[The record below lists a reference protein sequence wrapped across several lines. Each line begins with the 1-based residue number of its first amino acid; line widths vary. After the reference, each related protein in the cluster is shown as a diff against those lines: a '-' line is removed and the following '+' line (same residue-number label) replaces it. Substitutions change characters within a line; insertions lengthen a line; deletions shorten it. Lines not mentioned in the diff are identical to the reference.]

1 MTPKKEKLLLYTLAT
16 IQFTAIMDFMIVMP
30 LGPQLMRLFDI
41 NPSQFGV
48 IVSSYTFAAG
58 FTGIVGA
65 FFIDRF
71 DRKTA
76 LLFNYIGFSIGT
88 ICCAL
93 APSYEWLA
101 AARIVTG
108 LFGGVMGA
116 LVMSIVGDVVP
127 EFRRASAMG
136 IVMASFSVASIFGV
150 PFGLYLANL
159 AGWHMP
165 FFFLGFMGLLVS
177 ILIYKVVPSVN
188 SHLTKE
194 RPSPVQVLK
203 NVFGSTMQVRGLLF
217 MFVLVLGQFSIIPYI
232 SPYLVANVG
241 FPESNLTYMYLL
253 GGCATI
259 FTSPMIGR
267 LADKYGKP
275 KIFTIMALLSIIP
288 LITATHMLHLP
299 VWAVLICT
307 TLFFIFISGRMVPSM
322 ALITSTVTPQHRG
335 SFMSINSSAMQLGSG
350 VASFL
355 SGLVIVKAASGEI
368 LNYNFVGYGA
378 IFFTMVAIFVARKIK
393 PVPQEVMINTG
404 GEKVI
409 EKEKEEEM
417 HVMAE
422 M

>member
-1 MTPKKEKLLLYTLAT
+1 MYTLAT

-41 NPSQFGV
+41 NPSQFGI

-58 FTGIVGA
+58 FTGLVGA

-88 ICCAL
+88 ILCAL
-93 APSYEWLA
+93 APTYEWLV

-127 EFRRASAMG
+127 EFRRATAMG

-150 PFGLYLANL
+150 PFGLFLANW

-165 FFFLGFMGLLVS
+165 FYFLGFMGLIVS
-177 ILIYKVVPSVN
+177 GIIYKIVPSVN
-188 SHLTKE
+188 THLTKE

-203 NVFGSTMQVRGLLF
+203 NVFGSTPQVRALMF
-217 MFVLVLGQFSIIPYI
+217 MFVLVLGQFSVIPYI

-259 FTSPMIGR
+259 FTSPFIGR
-267 LADKYGKP
+267 MADKYGKP

-288 LITATHMLHLP
+288 LITTTHMPHAP
-299 VWAVLICT
+299 VWVVLT
-307 TLFFIFISGRMVPSM
+307 FSTLFFVFISGRMVPSM
-322 ALITSTVTPQHRG
+322 ALITSTVPPQHRG

-355 SGLVIVKAASGEI
+355 SGMVITKAPTGEI
-368 LNYNFVGYGA
+368 LNYSFVGYGSVAFTLLA
-378 IFFTMVAIFVARKIK
+378 IFLALKIK
-393 PVPQEVMINTG
+393 PVPQEVKVNPE
-404 GEKVI
+404 GEKV
-409 EKEKEEEM
+409 EAEEV

>member
-41 NPSQFGV
+41 NPSQFGI

-58 FTGIVGA
+58 FTGLVGA

-76 LLFNYIGFSIGT
+76 LLFNYVGFSIGT
-88 ICCAL
+88 ILCAL
-93 APSYEWLA
+93 APTYEWLV

-127 EFRRASAMG
+127 EFRRATAMG

-150 PFGLYLANL
+150 PFGLFLANW

-165 FFFLGFMGLLVS
+165 FYFLGFMGLIVS
-177 ILIYKVVPSVN
+177 GIIYKIVPSVN
-188 SHLTKE
+188 THLTKE

-203 NVFGSTMQVRGLLF
+203 NVFGSTPQVRALMF
-217 MFVLVLGQFSIIPYI
+217 MFVLVLGQFSVIPYI

-259 FTSPMIGR
+259 FTSPFIGR
-267 LADKYGKP
+267 MADKYGKP

-288 LITATHMLHLP
+288 LITTTHMPHAP
-299 VWAVLICT
+299 VWVVLT
-307 TLFFIFISGRMVPSM
+307 FSTLFFVFISGRMVPSM
-322 ALITSTVTPQHRG
+322 ALITSTVPPQHRG

-355 SGLVIVKAASGEI
+355 SGMVIAKAPTGEI
-368 LNYNFVGYGA
+368 LNYSFVGYGSVAFTLLA
-378 IFFTMVAIFVARKIK
+378 IFLALKIK
-393 PVPQEVMINTG
+393 PVPQEVKVNPG
-404 GEKVI
+404 SEKVI
-409 EKEKEEEM
+409 EEEAR
-417 HVMAE
+417 VMAE
-422 M
+422 I

>member
-41 NPSQFGV
+41 NPSQFGI

-58 FTGIVGA
+58 FTGLVGA

-76 LLFNYIGFSIGT
+76 LLFNYVGFSIGT
-88 ICCAL
+88 ILCAL
-93 APSYEWLA
+93 APTYEWLV

-116 LVMSIVGDVVP
+116 LVLSIVGDVVP
-127 EFRRASAMG
+127 EFRRATAMG

-150 PFGLYLANL
+150 PFGLFLANW

-165 FFFLGFMGLLVS
+165 FYFLGFMGLIVS
-177 ILIYKVVPSVN
+177 GIIYKIVPSVN
-188 SHLTKE
+188 THLTKE

-203 NVFGSTMQVRGLLF
+203 NVFGSTPQVRALMF
-217 MFVLVLGQFSIIPYI
+217 MFVLVLGQFSVIPYI

-259 FTSPMIGR
+259 FTSPFIGR
-267 LADKYGKP
+267 MADKYGKP

-288 LITATHMLHLP
+288 LITTTHMPHAP
-299 VWAVLICT
+299 VWVVLT
-307 TLFFIFISGRMVPSM
+307 FSTLFFVFISGRMVPSM
-322 ALITSTVTPQHRG
+322 ALITSTVPPQHRG

-355 SGLVIVKAASGEI
+355 SGMVIAKAPTGEI
-368 LNYNFVGYGA
+368 LNYSFVGYGSVAFTLLA
-378 IFFTMVAIFVARKIK
+378 IFLALKIK
-393 PVPQEVMINTG
+393 PVPQEVKVNPE
-404 GEKVI
+404 GEKV
-409 EKEKEEEM
+409 EAEEV

>member
-41 NPSQFGV
+41 NPSQFGI

-58 FTGIVGA
+58 FTGLVGA

-88 ICCAL
+88 ILCAL
-93 APSYEWLA
+93 APTYEWLV

-127 EFRRASAMG
+127 EFRRATAMG

-150 PFGLYLANL
+150 PFGLFLANW

-165 FFFLGFMGLLVS
+165 FYFLGFMGLIVS
-177 ILIYKVVPSVN
+177 GIIYKIVPSVN

-194 RPSPVQVLK
+194 RPSPIQVIK
-203 NVFGSTMQVRGLLF
+203 NVFGSTPQVRALMF

-259 FTSPMIGR
+259 FTSPFIGR
-267 LADKYGKP
+267 MADKYGKP

-288 LITATHMLHLP
+288 LITTTHMPHAP
-299 VWAVLICT
+299 VWVVLT
-307 TLFFIFISGRMVPSM
+307 FSTLFFVFISGRMVPSM
-322 ALITSTVTPQHRG
+322 ALITSTVPPQHRG

-355 SGLVIVKAASGEI
+355 SGMVIAKAPTGEI
-368 LNYNFVGYGA
+368 LNYSYVGYGSVAFTLLA
-378 IFFTMVAIFVARKIK
+378 IFLALRIK
-393 PVPQEVMINTG
+393 PVSQEVKVNPDV
-404 GEKVI
+404 EKI
-409 EKEKEEEM
+409 ETEEV

>member
-1 MTPKKEKLLLYTLAT
+1 MTPKKEKILLYTLAA

-30 LGPQLMRLFDI
+30 LGPQLMRLFNI

-58 FTGIVGA
+58 FTGLVGA

-71 DRKTA
+71 DRKTT

-136 IVMASFSVASIFGV
+136 VVMASFSVASIFGV

-188 SHLTKE
+188 SHLTEE
-194 RPSPVQVLK
+194 RPSPVQVIK
-203 NVFGSTMQVRGLLF
+203 NVFGSPMQVRGLLF

-241 FPESNLTYMYLL
+241 FPESDLTYMYLL

-267 LADKYGKP
+267 LADKYGKS
-275 KIFTIMALLSIIP
+275 KIFIIIALFSIIP
-288 LITATHMLHLP
+288 LLTTTQMPRVP
-299 VWAVLICT
+299 VYVVLIFS
-307 TLFFIFISGRMVPSM
+307 TLFFVFISGRMVPSM

-355 SGLVIVKAASGEI
+355 SGLVIVKSASGEI
-368 LNYNFVGYGA
+368 VNYNLVGYGA
-378 IFFTMVAIFVARKIK
+378 IFFTLIAIFIARKIK
-393 PVPQEVMINTG
+393 PVPQEVKVNAD
-404 GEKVI
+404 GEQVI
-409 EKEKEEEM
+409 EKEKTEEM

>member
-41 NPSQFGV
+41 NPSQFGI

-58 FTGIVGA
+58 FTGLVGA

-88 ICCAL
+88 ILCAL
-93 APSYEWLA
+93 APTYEWLV

-127 EFRRASAMG
+127 EFRRATAMG

-150 PFGLYLANL
+150 PFGLFLANW

-165 FFFLGFMGLLVS
+165 FYFLGFMGLIVS
-177 ILIYKVVPSVN
+177 GIIYKIVPSVN
-188 SHLTKE
+188 THLTKE

-203 NVFGSTMQVRGLLF
+203 NVFGSTPQVRALMF
-217 MFVLVLGQFSIIPYI
+217 MFVLVLGQFSVIPYI

-259 FTSPMIGR
+259 FTSPFIGR
-267 LADKYGKP
+267 MADKYGKP

-288 LITATHMLHLP
+288 LITTTHMPHAP
-299 VWAVLICT
+299 VWVVLT
-307 TLFFIFISGRMVPSM
+307 FSTLFFVFISGRMVPSM
-322 ALITSTVTPQHRG
+322 ALITSTVPPQHRG

-355 SGLVIVKAASGEI
+355 SGMVIAKAPTGEI
-368 LNYNFVGYGA
+368 LNYSFVGYGSVAFTLLA
-378 IFFTMVAIFVARKIK
+378 IFLALKIK
-393 PVPQEVMINTG
+393 PVSQEVKVNPDV
-404 GEKVI
+404 EKI
-409 EKEKEEEM
+409 ETEEV

>member
-1 MTPKKEKLLLYTLAT
+1 MTSKKEKLLLYTLAT

-41 NPSQFGV
+41 NPSQFGI

-58 FTGIVGA
+58 FTGLVGA

-88 ICCAL
+88 ILCAL
-93 APSYEWLA
+93 APTYEWLV

-127 EFRRASAMG
+127 EFRRATAMG
-136 IVMASFSVASIFGV
+136 IVMTSFSVASIFGV
-150 PFGLYLANL
+150 PFGLFLADL

-165 FFFLGFMGLLVS
+165 FYFLGFMGLIVS
-177 ILIYKVVPSVN
+177 GIIYKVVPSVN
-188 SHLTKE
+188 THMTKE
-194 RPSPVQVLK
+194 RPSPVQVIK
-203 NVFGSTMQVRGLLF
+203 NVFGSKMQVRALIF
-217 MFVLVLGQFSIIPYI
+217 MFVLILGHFSIIPYI

-241 FPESNLTYMYLL
+241 FPESYLKYMYLL
-253 GGCATI
+253 GGAATI
-259 FTSPMIGR
+259 FTSPYIGR

-275 KIFTIMALLSIIP
+275 KILTIIALISLIP
-288 LITATHMLHLP
+288 VLAITNMPHVS
-299 VWAVLICT
+299 VWIVLT
-307 TLFFIFISGRMVPSM
+307 SSTMFFIFISGRMVPSM
-322 ALITSTVTPQHRG
+322 ALVTSSVTPQHRG
-335 SFMSINSSAMQLGSG
+335 SFMSINSSAMQLASG
-350 VASFL
+350 TASFL
-355 SGLVIVKAASGEI
+355 SGLVIAKSAGGEI
-368 LNYNFVGYGA
+368 LNYSYVGYGA
-378 IFFTMVAIFVARKIK
+378 VVFTLAAILIARKIE
-393 PVPQEVMINTG
+393 PVSQEVKVNPDV
-404 GEKVI
+404 EKI
-409 EKEKEEEM
+409 ETEEV

>member
-41 NPSQFGV
+41 NPSQFGI

-58 FTGIVGA
+58 FTGLVGA

-88 ICCAL
+88 ILCAL
-93 APSYEWLA
+93 APTYEWLV

-127 EFRRASAMG
+127 EFRRATAMG
-136 IVMASFSVASIFGV
+136 IVMTSFSVASIFGV
-150 PFGLYLANL
+150 PFGLFLADL

-165 FFFLGFMGLLVS
+165 FYFLGFMGLIVS
-177 ILIYKVVPSVN
+177 GIIYKVVPSVN
-188 SHLTKE
+188 THMTKE
-194 RPSPVQVLK
+194 RPSPVQVIK
-203 NVFGSTMQVRGLLF
+203 NVFGSKMQVRALIF
-217 MFVLVLGQFSIIPYI
+217 MFVLILGHFSIIPYI

-241 FPESNLTYMYLL
+241 FPESYLKYMYLL
-253 GGCATI
+253 GGAATI
-259 FTSPMIGR
+259 FTSPYIGR

-275 KIFTIMALLSIIP
+275 KILTIIALISLIP
-288 LITATHMLHLP
+288 VLAITNMPHVS
-299 VWAVLICT
+299 VWIVLT
-307 TLFFIFISGRMVPSM
+307 SSTMFFIFISGRMVPSM
-322 ALITSTVTPQHRG
+322 ALVTSSVTTQHRG
-335 SFMSINSSAMQLGSG
+335 SFMSINSSAMQLASG
-350 VASFL
+350 TASFL
-355 SGLVIVKAASGEI
+355 SGLVIAKSAGGEI
-368 LNYNFVGYGA
+368 LNYSYVGYGA
-378 IFFTMVAIFVARKIK
+378 VVFTLAAILIARKIE
-393 PVPQEVMINTG
+393 PVSQEVKVNPDV
-404 GEKVI
+404 EKI
-409 EKEKEEEM
+409 ETEEV

>member
-41 NPSQFGV
+41 NPSQFGI

-58 FTGIVGA
+58 FTGLVGA

-88 ICCAL
+88 ILCAL
-93 APSYEWLA
+93 APTYEWLV

-127 EFRRASAMG
+127 EFRRATAMG

-150 PFGLYLANL
+150 PFGLFLANW

-165 FFFLGFMGLLVS
+165 FYFLGFMGLIVS
-177 ILIYKVVPSVN
+177 GIIYKIVPSVN
-188 SHLTKE
+188 THLTKE
-194 RPSPVQVLK
+194 RPSPIQVLK
-203 NVFGSTMQVRGLLF
+203 NVFGSTPQVRALMF
-217 MFVLVLGQFSIIPYI
+217 MFVLVLGQFSVIPYI

-259 FTSPMIGR
+259 FTSPFIGR
-267 LADKYGKP
+267 MADKYGKP

-288 LITATHMLHLP
+288 LITTTHMPHAP
-299 VWAVLICT
+299 VWVVLT
-307 TLFFIFISGRMVPSM
+307 FSTLFFVFISGRMVPSM
-322 ALITSTVTPQHRG
+322 ALITSTVPPQHRG

-355 SGLVIVKAASGEI
+355 SGMVIAKAPTGEI
-368 LNYNFVGYGA
+368 LNYSFVGYGSVAFTLLA
-378 IFFTMVAIFVARKIK
+378 IFLALKIK
-393 PVPQEVMINTG
+393 PVSQEIKVNTE
-404 GEKVI
+404 EKKI
-409 EKEKEEEM
+409 EAEEV
-417 HVMAE
+417 HIMAE

>member
-1 MTPKKEKLLLYTLAT
+1 MTPKKEKFLLYTLAT
-16 IQFTAIMDFMIVMP
+16 IQFTAIMDFMIMMP
-30 LGPQLMRLFDI
+30 LGPQLMRIFEI
-41 NPSQFGV
+41 NPSQFGI

-93 APSYEWLA
+93 APSYEWLVL
-101 AARIVTG
+101 ARIVTG

-116 LVMSIVGDVVP
+116 LVMSIVGDVIP
-127 EFRRASAMG
+127 EFRRATAMG
-136 IVMASFSVASIFGV
+136 IVMASFSVASVFGV

-165 FFFLGFMGLLVS
+165 FYFLGFMGLIVS
-177 ILIYKVVPSVN
+177 CIIYKVVPSVN

-203 NVFGSTMQVRGLLF
+203 NVFGSTMQVRALMF
-217 MFVLVLGQFSIIPYI
+217 MFILVLGQFSVIPYI

-253 GGCATI
+253 GGAATI
-259 FTSPMIGR
+259 FTSPLIGR

-288 LITATHMLHLP
+288 LLTTTNMPHAP
-299 VWAVLICT
+299 VWFVLICS
-307 TLFFIFISGRMVPSM
+307 TLFFVFISGRMVPSM
-322 ALITSTVTPQHRG
+322 ALITSAVNPAHRG
-335 SFMSINSSAMQLGSG
+335 SFMSVNSSALQLGSG

-355 SGLVIVKAASGEI
+355 SGLVIKQSASGEI
-368 LNYNFVGYGA
+368 LNYNLVGFGAVAFTILA
-378 IFFTMVAIFVARKIK
+378 IFIVRGIK
-393 PVPQEVMINTG
+393 PVPQQMNISANEKKIETEEVQ
-404 GEKVI
+404 
-409 EKEKEEEM
+409 
-417 HVMAE
+417 VMAE

>member
-1 MTPKKEKLLLYTLAT
+1 MTPKKEKILLYVLAT
-16 IQFTAIMDFMIVMP
+16 IQFTVIMDFMIMMP
-30 LGPQLMRLFDI
+30 LGPQLMRIFEI

-48 IVSSYTFAAG
+48 VVSSYTFAAG

-76 LLFNYIGFSIGT
+76 LFYNYIGFSIGT
-88 ICCAL
+88 ILCAL
-93 APSYEWLA
+93 APTYGLLV

-116 LVMSIVGDVVP
+116 LVMSIVGDVIP
-127 EFRRASAMG
+127 EFRRATAMG
-136 IVMASFSVASIFGV
+136 IVMASFSVASVFGV

-165 FFFLGFMGLLVS
+165 FYFLGFMGLIISAV
-177 ILIYKVVPSVN
+177 IFKIVPSVN

-203 NVFGSTMQVRGLLF
+203 NVFGSTMQVRSLMF
-217 MFVLVLGQFSIIPYI
+217 MFVLVLGQFSVIPYI

-259 FTSPMIGR
+259 FTSPLIGR
-267 LADKYGKP
+267 LADKYGKT

-288 LITATHMLHLP
+288 LLTTTNMPHAPIW
-299 VWAVLICT
+299 VVLTCS
-307 TLFFIFISGRMVPSM
+307 TLFFVFISGRMVPSM
-322 ALITSTVTPQHRG
+322 ALITSAVTPQHRG
-335 SFMSINSSAMQLGSG
+335 SFMSVNSSALQLGSG

-355 SGLVIVKAASGEI
+355 SGLVISQSASGEI
-368 LNYNFVGYGA
+368 LHYNYVGFGA
-378 IFFTMVAIFVARKIK
+378 VAFTILAIFVVRGIK
-393 PVPQEVMINTG
+393 PVPQQIQVSPD
-404 GEKVI
+404 GEKI
-409 EKEKEEEM
+409 ETEEV

>member
-58 FTGIVGA
+58 FTGLVGA

-88 ICCAL
+88 ILCAL
-93 APSYEWLA
+93 APTYEWLV

-127 EFRRASAMG
+127 EFRRATAMG

-150 PFGLYLANL
+150 PFGLFLANW

-165 FFFLGFMGLLVS
+165 FYFLGFMGLIVS
-177 ILIYKVVPSVN
+177 GIIYKIVPSVN
-188 SHLTKE
+188 SHLTRE
-194 RPSPVQVLK
+194 RPSPIQVLK
-203 NVFGSTMQVRGLLF
+203 NVFGSTPQVRALMF

-241 FPESNLTYMYLL
+241 FPESDLTYMYLL

-259 FTSPMIGR
+259 FTSPFIGR
-267 LADKYGKP
+267 MADKYGKP

-288 LITATHMLHLP
+288 LITTTHMPHAP
-299 VWAVLICT
+299 VWVVLT
-307 TLFFIFISGRMVPSM
+307 FSTLFFVFISGRMVPSM
-322 ALITSTVTPQHRG
+322 ALITSTVPPQHRG

-355 SGLVIVKAASGEI
+355 SGLVIAKAPTGEI
-368 LNYNFVGYGA
+368 LNYSYVGYGA
-378 IFFTMVAIFVARKIK
+378 VAFTLLAIFLALRIK
-393 PVPQEVMINTG
+393 PVPQEIRVGPN
-404 GEKVI
+404 GEKI
-409 EKEKEEEM
+409 EAEEV

>member
-41 NPSQFGV
+41 NPSQFGI

-58 FTGIVGA
+58 FTGLVGA

-88 ICCAL
+88 ILCAL
-93 APSYEWLA
+93 APTYEWLV

-127 EFRRASAMG
+127 EFRRATAMG

-150 PFGLYLANL
+150 PFGLFLANW

-165 FFFLGFMGLLVS
+165 FYFLGFMGLIVS
-177 ILIYKVVPSVN
+177 GIIYKIVPSVN

-194 RPSPVQVLK
+194 RPSPIQVIK
-203 NVFGSTMQVRGLLF
+203 NVFGSTPRVRALMF

-259 FTSPMIGR
+259 FTSPFIGR
-267 LADKYGKP
+267 MADKYGKP

-288 LITATHMLHLP
+288 LITTTHMPHAP
-299 VWAVLICT
+299 VWVVLT
-307 TLFFIFISGRMVPSM
+307 FSTLFFVFISGRMVPSM
-322 ALITSTVTPQHRG
+322 ALITSTVPPQHRG

-355 SGLVIVKAASGEI
+355 SGMVIAKAPTGEI
-368 LNYNFVGYGA
+368 LNYSYVGYGSVAFTLLA
-378 IFFTMVAIFVARKIK
+378 IFLALRIK
-393 PVPQEVMINTG
+393 PVSQEVKVNPDV
-404 GEKVI
+404 EKI
-409 EKEKEEEM
+409 ETEEV

>member
-41 NPSQFGV
+41 NPSQFGI

-58 FTGIVGA
+58 FTGLVGA

-88 ICCAL
+88 ILCAL
-93 APSYEWLA
+93 APTYEWLV

-127 EFRRASAMG
+127 EFRRATAMG
-136 IVMASFSVASIFGV
+136 IVMTSFSVASIFGV
-150 PFGLYLANL
+150 PFGLFLADL

-165 FFFLGFMGLLVS
+165 FYFLGFMGLIVS
-177 ILIYKVVPSVN
+177 GIIYKVVPSVN
-188 SHLTKE
+188 THMTKE
-194 RPSPVQVLK
+194 RPSPVQVIK
-203 NVFGSTMQVRGLLF
+203 NVFGSKMQVRALIF
-217 MFVLVLGQFSIIPYI
+217 MFVLILGHFSIIPYI

-241 FPESNLTYMYLL
+241 FPESYLKYMYLL
-253 GGCATI
+253 GGAATI
-259 FTSPMIGR
+259 FTSPYIGR

-275 KIFTIMALLSIIP
+275 KILTIIALISLIP
-288 LITATHMLHLP
+288 VLAITNMPHVS
-299 VWAVLICT
+299 VWIVLT
-307 TLFFIFISGRMVPSM
+307 SSTMFFIFISGRMVPSM
-322 ALITSTVTPQHRG
+322 ALVTSSVTPQHRG
-335 SFMSINSSAMQLGSG
+335 SFMSINSSAMQLASG
-350 VASFL
+350 TASFL
-355 SGLVIVKAASGEI
+355 SGLVIAKSAGGEI
-368 LNYNFVGYGA
+368 LNYSYVGYGA
-378 IFFTMVAIFVARKIK
+378 VVFTLAAILIARKIE
-393 PVPQEVMINTG
+393 PVSQEVKVNPDV
-404 GEKVI
+404 EKI
-409 EKEKEEEM
+409 ETEEV